1 MWPIYIQTLYKS
13 YNFNN
18 VKFIA
23 ALDPKIAKKLLDKL
37 I

>member
-1 MWPIYIQTLYKS
+1 MILEELLYKS
-13 YNFNN
+13 YNFNDAE
-18 VKFIA
+18 FIA